1 MSRSNLI
8 SGKPHMNEGLKS
20 SIGVLL
26 LLLLM
31 LIQGCVVATKE
42 TVIAPQI
49 HELFKGTYT
58 IDPYMEKHMPRT
70 VAVLPFYNQARSK
83 EGSDAVRKG
92 FYNHFS
98 SLPFKDME
106 LYRVDAQ
113 LRKADLTEP
122 DVIFK
127 KSPQELGKILDV
139 DAVVYGEI
147 SDFDKLFAVVYSQV
161 SVGAEIKMYDT
172 KTGNPLWRGKHTAR
186 IHEGGVSTNP
196 VGLIATVIAT
206 AMNVRDVQLLRA
218 CDDLF
223 RDMVKTIPLPPISEA
238 LRPPVITLL
247 TQDTQNLPKKAGD
260 EIRVVIQGTPKMQ
273 ASFSIG
279 DYRRNIDMQE
289 IEPGGYLGA
298 YKVIPGDHVTKAI
311 ITGYLRDDSGNT
323 AEWVDAIGAV
333 TLDTMPPDKVKH
345 GKSVGRN
352 AINLLTW
359 EKSSVSD
366 LAGYRIYRSNTPLS
380 GFQMIARTEFNEH
393 RDEKLINAQK
403 YYYQIT
409 AVDVAGNESEPS
421 DTVAGM
427 PVAPGPTT
435 VSGVIESDTTW
446 YAGASPYIIE
456 NTVMV
461 KDKAVLMIEP
471 GTEIR
476 SRGGALIIEGRLIA
490 PGDEEHITVFDA
502 AEDAKSWGGILF
514 SNVKDKENLLK
525 YCRVRGATTGITCH
539 ASSPRIESC
548 ELTENGMAIT
558 ILGAFSKGQVV
569 KNMVHKNTK
578 TAIVIADGAQ
588 PVLIDNTV
596 RDNLARGILIQSAA
610 PVISR
615 NGIIH
620 NQGSGIVV
628 RKSQAVINENNITDN
643 KPFDMVADLSGEAV
657 SALNNWWGSVKGLEV
672 LSGIQGKINI
682 QSILNAPY
690 PEGKPLEL
698 SILSQVLGGTIKK
711 DAFLVMSNSPY
722 RVSKDVIID
731 GGATLY
737 VEPGVVI
744 QYDRN
749 TAVITEDG
757 GIVARGTK
765 DHPIV
770 FTASG
775 ASPSPGS
782 YTSAVRFRGKGTRV
796 NSSFAYC
803 IIKYA
808 DTAIDIHYGAPEIS
822 HCHIAKNAQSG
833 VFCRNDSSPAISYC
847 TFTEN
852 FGEGAIKAVGMSRPR
867 INFNNFTKNDITDI
881 QAFSTIRI
889 DATNNW
895 WGKSSPD
902 ERNIFKQNDDSI
914 NVKPWLKMPEKKAF
928 AEKKP

>member
-1 MSRSNLI
+1 MNK
-8 SGKPHMNEGLKS
+8 GFKP
-20 SIGVLL
+20 SICVLL
-26 LLLLM
+26 LSLLM
-31 LIQGCVVATKE
+31 LIQSCVVATKD
-42 TVIAPQI
+42 TVITPQI
-49 HELFKGTYT
+49 HELFKGTFT

-83 EGSDAVRKG
+83 EVSDVVRKG

-106 LYRVDAQ
+106 LYRVDTQ

-139 DAVVYGEI
+139 DAIVYGEI

-172 KTGNPLWRGKHTAR
+172 KTGNFLWSGKHTAR

-206 AMNVRDVQLLRA
+206 AMNVRDIQLLRA

-223 RDMVKTIPLPPISEA
+223 RDMVKTIPLPSISEA

-260 EIRVVIQGTPKMQ
+260 EIRVVIQGTSKMQ

-279 DYRRNIDMQE
+279 DYKRNIDMQE
-289 IEPGGYLGA
+289 IEPGGYLGT
-298 YKVIPGDHVTKAI
+298 YKVIPGDHVKKAM

-323 AEWVDAIGAV
+323 AQWVDAIGTV

-352 AINLLTW
+352 MINHLTW

-366 LAGYRIYRSNTPLS
+366 LAEYRIYRSNTPLS

-409 AVDVAGNESEPS
+409 AVDLAGNESELS
-421 DTVAGM
+421 DTITGM
-427 PVAPGPTT
+427 PVAPGPTP
-435 VSGVIESDTTW
+435 VFGVIESDTIW

-456 NTVMV
+456 NTVIV

-476 SRGGALIIEGRLIA
+476 SKGGALIIEGRLNVQ
-490 PGDEEHITVFDA
+490 GDEEHITLFDA
-502 AEDAKSWGGILF
+502 VEAGKLWEGILF
-514 SNVKDKENLLK
+514 RHVKDKENLLK
-525 YCRVRGATTGITCH
+525 YCRIRGAVTGITCQ

-548 ELTENGMAIT
+548 ELTDNGTSIK
-558 ILGAFSKGQVV
+558 IHGAFSKGQVV
-569 KNMVHKNTK
+569 KNTIHKNK
-578 TAIVIADGAQ
+578 GTAIVISDGAQ
-588 PVLIDNTV
+588 PSLSNNKIQENMEG
-596 RDNLARGILIQSAA
+596 GILIQSAA
-610 PVISR
+610 PVIFH
-615 NGIIH
+615 NGIMR

-628 RKSQAVINENNITDN
+628 RKSQAAISENNITDN

-657 SALNNWWGSVKGLEV
+657 NALNNWWGSVKGLGV

-682 QSILNAPY
+682 KSILNAPY

-698 SILSQVLGGTIKK
+698 FILSQVLGGTIKK
-711 DAFLVMSNSPY
+711 DAFLIMSNSPY
-722 RVSKDVIID
+722 RVSKDVVID

-737 VEPGVVI
+737 IEPGVVI
-744 QYDRN
+744 LYDRN
-749 TAVITEDG
+749 TSVITEDG

-775 ASPSPGS
+775 ASPSPGF
-782 YTSAVRFRGKGTRV
+782 YTNAVRFRGKETKV
-796 NSSFAYC
+796 NSSFTYC
-803 IIKYA
+803 IIKHA
-808 DTAIDIHYGAPEIS
+808 DTAFDIHYGAPEIS
-822 HCHIAKNAQSG
+822 YCHIAKNAQSG
-833 VFCRNDSSPAISYC
+833 MFCRNDSSPTISYC

-852 FGEGAIKAVGMSRPR
+852 LGEGAIKAVGMSRPR
-867 INFNNFTKNDITDI
+867 INFNNFMKNDITDI

-895 WGKSSPD
+895 WGKASPD

-914 NVKPWLKMPEKKAF
+914 NVKPWLKVPEKKAF